1 MTSARILL
9 AAAVLT
15 LAGTAQSAKIL
26 GVIPSGG
33 KSHHFVG
40 AAYTKALAEAGHD
53 VTVIA
58 AFREKNPPKNYRE
71 IVMDDLY
78 ETLLKFMENPFEFPE
93 IPPLMHLYMMY
104 TEFGKFSS
112 EFTLNHPEVKELM
125 KSGETFDLVIV
136 ETFLTE
142 AIYGMAQHFNAS
154 LITYSTLG
162 NILWTRELT
171 RSPAPTSHVA
181 NFILNYVDSMTFWER
196 VWNTIVDWSDRLMY
210 NTLHL
215 PVQKQLYE
223 QAFPNAKISFEEQM
237 KNVSL
242 VLLNSHFSLSS
253 PRPYP
258 PNVIEAGGI
267 QIEKVKPLP
276 EDLQKFLD
284 GAKDGAIYFSMG
296 SYLKSNEFPIEKRDA
311 FIKVFSRMKQR
322 IVWKFEDESITNLP
336 KNVLIKPWMPQNDI
350 LAHPNVKVF
359 MTHGGLL
366 GGTEALF
373 HGKPVVGIPIFGDQT
388 MNVQRAVKTGYGVE
402 LLYKDITE
410 ENVENALNKVLGD
423 PKYAKTAQL
432 ISQRYHDKPM
442 SAKETALFWIEY
454 VLRHRGAPQLRSP
467 ALELSFFQYLALDV
481 YGTLVAIVLA
491 VNLMLYWAVKSFL
504 RNLCGTKPKKSKKV
518 D

>member
-1 MTSARILL
+1 MAWSTRLL
-9 AAAVLT
+9 VAVLIIIVG
-15 LAGTAQSAKIL
+15 AAHGAKIL

-33 KSHHFVG
+33 KSHHFIG

-78 ETLLKFMENPFEFPE
+78 ETLMTAFMENPFEFPE
-93 IPPLMHLYMMY
+93 IPPLLHLYMMY
-104 TEFGKFSS
+104 TEFGTFSS
-112 EFTLNHPEVKELM
+112 KFTLNHKDVKALLN
-125 KSGETFDLVIV
+125 SGETFDLVIV

-171 RSPAPTSHVA
+171 RTPAPTSHIA
-181 NFILNYVDSMTFWER
+181 NFILNYLDSMTFCER
-196 VWNTIVDWSDRLMY
+196 FWNTIVDWVDRIMY

-276 EDLQKFLD
+276 EDLQTFLD

-296 SYLKSNEFPIEKRDA
+296 SYLKSKEFPIEKRDA

-322 IVWKFEDESITNLP
+322 IVWKFEDESIPNLP

-359 MTHGGLL
+359 ITHGGLL

-388 MNVQRAVKTGYGVE
+388 MNVQRAAKTGYGVE

-410 ENVENALNKVLGD
+410 ENVQKALDKVLGD
-423 PKYAKTAQL
+423 PKYAETARL

-467 ALELSFFQYLALDV
+467 ALDLTLFQYLALDV
-481 YGTLVAIVLA
+481 YGTLALIVTLLSFA
-491 VNLMLYWAVKSFL
+491 TYWGAKRLVRKV
-504 RNLCGTKPKKSKKV
+504 CTKPKKNKKV